1 MSRATLDLIKMMSG
15 AKISTTLLCKNIFY
29 NLSLAEDDKP
39 LTTTSHPG
47 LPRLEL
53 TRMPMGAKAS
63 TAALYRTM
71 INTLGDAV
79 YRYALVW
86 PMIL

>member
-1 MSRATLDLIKMMSG
+1 MESKYSPHFFARMP
-15 AKISTTLLCKNIFY
+15 FY

-63 TAALYRTM
+63 SAALYRAM
-71 INTLGDAV
+71 ANTLGDAV